1 MPDLPSRSAE
11 DDEEIE
17 VTYNNT
23 SKKYF
28 VAKIKEEEEEK
39 GLNPVSQTQPSTSA
53 TGRPTQEKCVT
64 SSREESTRRTPPKDR
79 LGKRPASA
87 GQASPHSSKRE
98 QRRSS
103 RRSRDRRF
111 QRQHHG
117 QTDPRVAWATYE
129 GRATK
134 KGRRRE
140 RSLPGP

>member
-1 MPDLPSRSAE
+1 MSPMKMRLRLRDRISSQCL
-11 DDEEIE
+11 
-17 VTYNNT
+17 TYP
-23 SKKYF
+23 
-28 VAKIKEEEEEK
+28 A

-79 LGKRPASA
+79 LGKRSPSA

-98 QRRSS
+98 QRRRS
-103 RRSRDRRF
+103 RRSRDRCF

-117 QTDPRVAWATYE
+117 QTDPRAAWATYE

-134 KGRRRE
+134 KEGGARGRFLVPKQTKRRD
-140 RSLPGP
+140 SDSDSN